1 MLLRIVP
8 TALTYRYHVQLRMP
22 ARLLSET
29 CGVRNPI
36 CTSLGTLAV
45 LHCLRDGA
53 SLCTRVKLR
62 AACETGFTVGLGFGA
77 KAPGSKSYVIP
88 TRIPLQVCVHRCAR
102 PLVPCTSCHLYVLA
116 SSDRLCQ
123 RVRRGRTHRVAAAPH
138 TARKST
144 LRALCEPHPQVLRHA
159 CQFRTACEKGFGW

>member
-1 MLLRIVP
+1 MRNNVQKFRGGAGWSELMLLRIVP

-29 CGVRNPI
+29 SGVRNPI
-36 CTSLGTLAV
+36 YTSLGTLAV

-53 SLCTRVKLR
+53 SLGTRGQLR

-77 KAPGSKSYVIP
+77 KAPGSKSYVMP

-102 PLVPCTSCHLYVLA
+102 PHVPCTSCHSTCCLVRPPVSNGSVGVVLTE
-116 SSDRLCQ
+116 SLLLRT
-123 RVRRGRTHRVAAAPH
+123 RRAVN
-138 TARKST
+138 TARI
-144 LRALCEPHPQVLRHA
+144 V
-159 CQFRTACEKGFGW
+159 